1 MRRDIFKA
9 IQDSDNLVVEFDY
22 CDSKGQVTRRVT
34 SPIRFLGKERFLA
47 LCLSREEPRQFYL
60 SRCTNLVIRNAH
72 EFLMPV
78 AI

>member
-1 MRRDIFKA
+1 MRNNIFKA
-9 IQDSDNLVVEFDY
+9 IQDSDNLVVEFEYVDA
-22 CDSKGQVTRRVT
+22 KGEVTRRVV
-34 SPIRFLGKERFLA
+34 SPIRFLGGQRFLG

-60 SRCTNLVIRNAH
+60 DRCSDLKIRAAH